1 MELGLQQKKVA
12 LVVAPDASAET
23 RTEVRR
29 ALEGVGATVEEL
41 GTAAG
46 AAPSMDYAA
55 LVVIGGEGAAADR
68 AEPAFPGAATQL
80 VKEMMMTEKPVAAI
94 GTGVSLLVNADVV
107 RGLTVAAPPSLRGA
121 IEEAGGHWD
130 EAQWRTDGRL
140 MTAVVSSASPASV
153 RLAELTR
160 RLVEVLAG
168 KAAQAAVDR
177 NSEQSFPA
185 SDPPPGPTTI
195 GGR

>member
-41 GTAAG
+41 GATEG
-46 AAPSMDYAA
+46 TPSMDYAA
-55 LVVIGGEGAAADR
+55 LVVVGGDGAAADR
-68 AEPAFPGAATQL
+68 AATPGFPGAATQL

-140 MTAVVSSASPASV
+140 MTAVVSGGQASV
-153 RLAELTR
+153 RLTELTR

-168 KAAQAAVDR
+168 KATQAAVDR